1 MEIAETDAG
10 PCQHGY
16 LKHHRIEE
24 EGEEEMKRIIYR
36 AETEKD
42 YLMVTSYFSEGYVL
56 DPFLTDGK
64 PYRLDSVTIWPLVFY
79 ESDAEKPVVAVE
91 EKKGEFEDVI
101 DVKDATFDK
110 VEELIKQGYT
120 VQSIYAKST
129 ILVKRKPAEVSI

>member
-1 MEIAETDAG
+1 
-10 PCQHGY
+10 
-16 LKHHRIEE
+16 
-24 EGEEEMKRIIYR
+24 MKRIIYR